1 MTLSEEKLTLDNAD
15 NATFIQI
22 RISLEIFRK
31 GKKEVRISYGNTN
44 EYIFRSV

>member
-1 MTLSEEKLTLDNAD
+1 MTLSEEKFTLDNAD

-22 RISLEIFRK
+22 HIRLEIFRT

-44 EYIFRSV
+44 E